1 MDSPY
6 QPVRV
11 AWYRSPVSRDELQA
25 LNQRSDLRGFLQTA
39 GYLGLLAFTGT
50 VAFVAAGRLPWPVVV
65 LLCFIHGMFWAF
77 LINGFHEFVHNSV
90 FETKSLNWFFARVF
104 AFLGWHN
111 PYEFWASHTEHH
123 KYTLHPPDDLEVVL
137 PVDLSLKGFL
147 KTGFINPI
155 GLWQTLSKTIRIARG
170 NLQGPWENSL
180 FPEASRKR
188 KTQPGAMG
196 APAARRSRNNHSCV
210 DRDALVD
217 AAGRHDIR
225 AVLWRMAAL
234 PLQQ

>member
-1 MDSPY
+1 MKTGEIPSIL
-6 QPVRV
+6 QLTLCWNRV
-11 AWYRSPVSRDELQA
+11 VGPAHECIAPARKSRRYRSPITSAQLQT
-25 LNQRSDLRGFLQTA
+25 LNRRSDFMGFLQTA

-50 VAFVAAGRLPWPVVV
+50 LAFASAGRLPWPVVV

-170 NLQGPWENSL
+170 KLQGPWENSL
-180 FPEASRKR
+180 FP
-188 KTQPGAMG
+188 
-196 APAARRSRNNHSCV
+196 
-210 DRDALVD
+210 D
-217 AAGRHDIR
+217 AAGKEKRNLVR
-225 AVLWRMAAL
+225 WSGCCSRVTERSFWSRS
-234 PLQQ
+234 